1 MKRKRHACQF
11 CSENSLKQKRGDRRL
26 EYNEQD
32 KSPEIDANR
41 FTDLAMGSRLVRFST
56 QFHAARNR
64 KIGS

>member
-11 CSENSLKQKRGDRRL
+11 CSENSLKQKWGDRRL

-32 KSPEIDANR
+32 KSPEIHANR
-41 FTDLAMGSRLVRFST
+41 FTDLALGSRLMRFST
-56 QFHAARNR
+56 QFQAVLNR

>member
-11 CSENSLKQKRGDRRL
+11 CSENSLKQKWGYRRL

-41 FTDLAMGSRLVRFST
+41 FSFGLQADAIFHPIPRST
-56 QFHAARNR
+56 
-64 KIGS
+64 K